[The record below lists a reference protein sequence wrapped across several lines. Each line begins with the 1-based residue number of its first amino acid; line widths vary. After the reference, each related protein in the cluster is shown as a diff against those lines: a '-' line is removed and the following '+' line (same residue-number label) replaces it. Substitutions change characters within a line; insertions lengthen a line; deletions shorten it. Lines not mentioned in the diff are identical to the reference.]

1 MFKMLMSIVIP
12 IKNQFKI
19 VKMCIDSIIR
29 HYKDEDVVLVDDG
42 STEENLISYLKN
54 LQLEFPNW
62 TFITNKTSLGH
73 SLACTFGINSSKT
86 NNIFLLNS
94 DTIVTKN
101 SLNILTKVLE
111 GNKEIAVVGPSTSSA
126 TGPQMLKE
134 LYEKRY
140 VLSID
145 EIEKIAENLENNKE
159 IIEIPLVNGF
169 CFAIKKD
176 VFEAVGK
183 FDVNLNSYGNEKE
196 LLIRIR
202 NAGYRTVFVKGC
214 YVHHFGKVSYS
225 HENINIG
232 QACKDA
238 DKLIIKKHG
247 RLT

>member
-1 MFKMLMSIVIP
+1 MSIVIP

-73 SLACTFGINSSKT
+73 SLACTSGISSSKT

-111 GNKEIAVVGPSTSSA
+111 ENKEIAVVGPSTSSA

-140 VLSID
+140 VLTID
-145 EIEKIAENLENNKE
+145 EIEKITENLESNKE
-159 IIEIPLVNGF
+159 IIDIPLVNGF
-169 CFAIKKD
+169 CLGLKKN

>member
-1 MFKMLMSIVIP
+1 MSIVIP

-29 HYKDEDVVLVDDG
+29 HYKNEDVILVDDG
-42 STEENLISYLKN
+42 STEENLINYLKN
-54 LQLEFPNW
+54 LQLEFPSW
-62 TFITNKTSLGH
+62 SFITSKTSLGH

-111 GNKEIAVVGPSTSSA
+111 ENKKIAVVGPSTSSA
-126 TGPQMLKE
+126 TGPQMLKD

-140 VLSID
+140 ILSID
-145 EIEKIAENLENNKE
+145 EIEKIAENLESNKE
-159 IIEIPLVNGF
+159 IIDIPLVNGF
-169 CFAIKKD
+169 CLGLKKN

-183 FDVNLNSYGNEKE
+183 FDSNLSCYGNEKE

-202 NAGYRTVFVKGC
+202 NSGYRTVFVKGC
-214 YVHHFGKVSYS
+214 YIHHYGKVSYS
-225 HENINIG
+225 HENINVG

-238 DKLIIKKHG
+238 DNFILKKHG
-247 RLT
+247 KLE